1 MGRRAAPVV
10 PGDDLQGVVEGL
22 AGDEQGV
29 QVVVAVRTAPKDAE
43 TQVQFDVRVC
53 DHTRK
58 DNDYSTVMEVK

>member
-1 MGRRAAPVV
+1 MIAVFAAPQ
-10 PGDDLQGVVEGL
+10 D
-22 AGDEQGV
+22 
-29 QVVVAVRTAPKDAE
+29 TE

>member
-1 MGRRAAPVV
+1 M
-10 PGDDLQGVVEGL
+10 EGL